1 MEKKWFEMTEIR
13 KRRFD
18 SAVWIPLRATQQS
31 EVGKWGHLGF
41 ESEFFGAASLA
52 IPLRKRDAAARLDW
66 SDLNLMH
73 DHRGYAK
80 RGGYVAANEY
90 DDKQLKGAV
99 PLVMSQSGSS
109 AEPRTWHIH
118 SDFVITLKL
127 KREGNV
133 WVAMDEGY
141 IEVIRL
147 KLDEDDRPRL
157 IEVRAEHLK
166 DYLCARRMA
175 LRISWYRSR
184 QEVVEAEPDFNWPKP
199 DGTYKDGERWEG
211 RIDAVHEGG
220 EPFGES
226 MAVMQVTRTNLDF
239 DEDVPRIGI
248 SDDTATSSFRRKL
261 SEKRKL
267 YRVVGEVW
275 RAEWVEPGARSTR
288 IRDDEPHPPISFVV
302 DAAGKKQT
310 AKSVIGSGRWLW
322 FKPDLIPALIERR
335 GGSLEWYTR
344 ETGSVRGSPDYPVAF
359 GINSLG
365 LVNAYAKD
373 VGYLPEWL
381 QRVWAGFNV
390 TPEGKVSPELFLA
403 QGQGVPAS
411 TQAPEPFLP
420 IGIAALND
428 TFTKRFGRALFRPH
442 TDSAEIFKYCHRFKA
457 LSASGLYGL
466 AKDLVRVVVEHIDT
480 AALHKIVA
488 PPDKEEWKGLKSL
501 EKVLATV
508 SGDKSAHALLGPLH
522 GIYNLRLADAHVASK
537 DLDEAHAL
545 ARVDRTLPFVMQ
557 GRDLL
562 ITCVASLHKIADAVQ
577 ITNRISNF

>member
-1 MEKKWFEMTEIR
+1 MAMEQKWFEMAEIR

-18 SAVWIPLRATQQS
+18 SAVWIPLRAS
-31 EVGKWGHLGF
+31 EKSEAGKWGYLGYK
-41 ESEFFGAASLA
+41 SEFFGAGSLA
-52 IPLRKRDAAARLDW
+52 IPLRKRDAAARLGW
-66 SDLNLMH
+66 MDLGLMH
-73 DHRGYAK
+73 DHCGYAN
-80 RGGYVAANEY
+80 RGRYVAADEY
-90 DDKQLKGAV
+90 DDKQLKGAIR
-99 PLVMSQSGSS
+99 LAMSQRGNS
-109 AEPRTWHIH
+109 AEPPTWHIH
-118 SDFVITLKL
+118 PDFVITLGL

-141 IEVIRL
+141 IEVVRL
-147 KLDEDDRPRL
+147 KTDVDNRPSL
-157 IEVRAEHLK
+157 LEVRAEHLK
-166 DYLCARRMA
+166 DYLYARRMA
-175 LRISWYRSR
+175 LRISWYRER
-184 QEVVEAEPDFNWPKP
+184 QEVMEAEPDFKWPKP

-211 RIDAVHEGG
+211 RIDAIHEGG
-220 EPFGES
+220 EWFGSS

-248 SDDTATSSFRRKL
+248 SDEAETSSFRRKV
-261 SEKRKL
+261 SETRKL

-275 RAEWVEPGARSTR
+275 RDEWIEPSARSVR
-288 IRDDEPHPPISFVV
+288 ICRDEPHPPVAFVV

-310 AKSVIGSGRWLW
+310 AKSLIESGRWLW
-322 FKPDLIPALIERR
+322 FKPDLIPALIDRR

-344 ETGSVRGSPDYPVAF
+344 ETGAVRGSPDYRVPF

-373 VGYLPEWL
+373 VAFLPEWL
-381 QRVWAGFNV
+381 QRIWAGFNV
-390 TPEGKVSPELFLA
+390 SPEGKVSEELFLA
-403 QGQGVPAS
+403 QGRGVPAS

-420 IGIAALND
+420 VGIAILND
-428 TFTKRFGRALFRPH
+428 AFTKRFGRPLFRPH
-442 TDSAEIFKYCHRFKA
+442 TDSAEVFKSYHRFKA

-466 AKDLVRVVVEHIDT
+466 AKDLVRVVGEHIDT

-488 PPDKEEWKGLKSL
+488 PPDKENWGSLKSL

-508 SGDKSAHALLGPLH
+508 TGDKIAQAALGPLH

-537 DLDEAHAL
+537 DLDEAYAL

-562 ITCVASLHKIADAVQ
+562 ATCVTSLHTIADAVK
-577 ITNRISNF
+577 